1 MIWHPFTRQLGEGE
15 PLKIV
20 RGQGEYLYDATGKK
34 LIDAIAS
41 WWTVIH
47 GHNHPHIVEAIRRQL
62 ETLDHVMLAG
72 FTHENAEVVAY
83 KLLAISDKI
92 FERVF
97 FSDNGST
104 AVEVML
110 KLALQ
115 YWHNLAQPQK
125 QEIIHFSSAYHGDTV
140 GAMSVAGSSLF
151 NAPFSSLLF
160 HSPCFKY
167 PCKEDDPSLE
177 ELERYLKMHSNE
189 TAAIIVEPLI
199 AAVSGMQ
206 FQESDALKR
215 IEDLARRFD
224 VLLLFDEV
232 FTGMGRVG
240 SGNYFAYQ
248 KSATKPDIIAVAKG
262 LTGGALP
269 LAATLVNEK
278 VYREFLSD
286 EPLRA
291 FYHGHT
297 MTGNPLGCAAAVA
310 SLELFEKED
319 RLKGVMDLETHMRA
333 LWNSI
338 AIRHGDKISA
348 PRSMGAVSAAD
359 VNPRSEKSGYTFSAS
374 LHFRE
379 MARKQGVILRPL
391 GNVLYVTPP
400 YNISKEALEAVFDV
414 LDELLT
420 NYAD

>member
-1 MIWHPFTRQLGEGE
+1 MIWHPFTKQLGEDE

-20 RGQGEYLYDATGKK
+20 RGQGEYLFDASGRR

-41 WWTVIH
+41 WWTVVH
-47 GHNHPHIVEAIRRQL
+47 GHNHPYIVEAIRGQL

-83 KLLAISDKI
+83 KLLTISEKI

-115 YWHNLAQPQK
+115 YWHNLARPQK
-125 QEIIHFSSAYHGDTV
+125 KEIIHFSSAYHGDTV
-140 GAMSVAGSSLF
+140 GAMSVAGPSLF

-160 HSPCFKY
+160 NSPCFKY
-167 PCKEDDPSLE
+167 PCKADEPSLD
-177 ELERYLKMHSNE
+177 ELERHLKTRSNE
-189 TAAIIVEPLI
+189 TAAIIIEPLI

-232 FTGMGRVG
+232 FTGMGRLG
-240 SGNYFAYQ
+240 SGNYFAHQ
-248 KSATKPDIIAVAKG
+248 KSATKPDIVAVAKG

-278 VYREFLSD
+278 VYRAFYSEN
-286 EPLRA
+286 PLHA

-297 MTGNPLGCAAAVA
+297 MTGNPLGAAAARA
-310 SLELFEKED
+310 SLELFEKEE
-319 RLKGVMDLETHMRA
+319 RLADVIALEKQMRLLWSA
-333 LWNSI
+333 L
-338 AIRHGDKISA
+338 AQRHGDKISGV
-348 PRSMGAVSAAD
+348 RSMGAVSAVD
-359 VNPRSEKSGYTFSAS
+359 INPREEKSGYTFSAS
-374 LHFRE
+374 HA
-379 MARKQGVILRPL
+379 MRKKAIEQGVILRPL

-400 YNISKEALEAVFDV
+400 YNISKRALETVFDV
-414 LDELLT
+414 IDELLT